1 MASGNGNG
9 RPTTTVGALS
19 SLSEK
24 LVGALPPT
32 MLLLVILNILFLGVA
47 AYVFQHNTEIRNQM
61 IQRIIDKCLSSTSNL
76 TPEIRP
82 R

>member
-1 MASGNGNG
+1 MATANGNG

-47 AYVFQHNTEIRNQM
+47 AYTFQHNTALRNAM
-61 IQRIIDKCLSSTSNL
+61 IEKIIDSCLVK
-76 TPEIRP
+76 RQ
-82 R
+82 